1 MRTKVIVNKYKCDK
15 RGKDFCKPLDSS
27 GQIKSD
33 CHSCP
38 CRTSHVGYID
48 GYSRFEA
55 VVVFK
60 DRIEVISLVDSLVD
74 PPIPIG
80 FMNEADIRSFF
91 SEQNNNENE

>member
-60 DRIEVISLVDSLVD
+60 DRIESFLLKDLKPVY
-74 PPIPIG
+74 
-80 FMNEADIRSFF
+80 FMDRYEVQTFLATKKV
-91 SEQNNNENE
+91 EE